1 MNVFFKG
8 VYALKAKRSSISS
21 ARVVV
26 LETRYVKVG
35 QSSNLLYQGFAEKY
49 FLCIYL
55 NSKAKYKKKENW
67 EVSVHL
73 DEQWCYEVNPFAL
86 KSDFH
91 VICLMLIY
99 IYYIS

>member
-55 NSKAKYKKKENW
+55 NSKAKYKKKKTGR
-67 EVSVHL
+67 SVCISMSNGAMKLTHL
-73 DEQWCYEVNPFAL
+73 HLNPTFMLFA
-86 KSDFH
+86 
-91 VICLMLIY
+91 
-99 IYYIS
+99 